1 MDERTKNT
9 IEFVFEESDY
19 DVSISNVNFKIIF
32 NDNKKT
38 ILLCM
43 DDIIE

>member
-32 NDNKKT
+32 NDNKKNN
-38 ILLCM
+38 IVM
-43 DDIIE
+43 YG